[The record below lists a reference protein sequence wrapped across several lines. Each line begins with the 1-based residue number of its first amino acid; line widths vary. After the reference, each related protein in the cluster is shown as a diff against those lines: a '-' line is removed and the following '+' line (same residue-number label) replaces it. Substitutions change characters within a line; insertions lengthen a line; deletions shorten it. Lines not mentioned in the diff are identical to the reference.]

1 MPLMTSYLYIWFISM
16 VRKEPNEHLHP
27 MSISE
32 DRFELGINVMWG
44 PMSSSGPYHPDDP
57 DQQDRANE
65 AGN

>member
-32 DRFELGINVMWG
+32 DRFELGINVM
-44 PMSSSGPYHPDDP
+44 
-57 DQQDRANE
+57 
-65 AGN
+65 